1 LKLLQIAAS
10 VAAGLL
16 LSACT
21 QAQPPP
27 QPQTHI
33 LRVGIQ
39 ATPLT
44 LNALL
49 SNNTTEAMIDRLIF
63 DGLVTIDASGRKQIP
78 VLAAE
83 VPTLANGGISKDG
96 LTVTY
101 KLRHNV
107 HWHDGVLFTSRDV
120 KFTWAAVLNPNNN
133 VITHSGY
140 ELVRSVDTPDPY
152 TVVFHFKQKYAPA
165 VNTLFGESDDPYEI
179 VPAHILE
186 KYHDINQ
193 IPFNS
198 APVGTGPFTFK
209 EWLRGDHIELVANDR
224 YFLGAPKLRSIDIRI
239 VPDENTE
246 VNLLR
251 THDIDWQFEAS
262 ESEYHTLKAIPD
274 LRIVLQVR
282 NQFERI
288 EIMTKHPPLDDV
300 RVRRAIAYA
309 MDTPRLVHDLTA
321 GTAVVADQ
329 DLPPF
334 MWAHSTSVHR
344 YPHNV
349 ALARRLLAQ
358 AGWTAGPDGIMQK
371 GGQRLSLDLAYNS
384 SNATRRRGTVELQS
398 MLRAAGID
406 TQLKSYLGT
415 ILFATM
421 GQGGILQNGKF
432 DLAWTGWVSG
442 VDPDNANLFACWAQP
457 PNGQNEARFCDP
469 DVDAAETRAL
479 TNFDQT
485 TRKAAYAALEERVTD
500 QVPDI
505 FIWWQRQIQPISPA
519 FKNFTPNPVTASWNA
534 YQWDI

>member
-1 LKLLQIAAS
+1 M
-10 VAAGLL
+10 AAGLL
-16 LSACT
+16 LAACT
-21 QAQPPP
+21 QTQQPP
-27 QPQTHI
+27 QHV

-39 ATPLT
+39 AAPLT

-49 SNNTTEAMIDRLIF
+49 ANNTTESMIDRLIF
-63 DGLVTIDASGRKQIP
+63 DTLVTVDASGRKQVP

-107 HWHDGVLFTSRDV
+107 HWHDGVPFTSRDV
-120 KFTWAAVLNPNNN
+120 KFTWAAILNPNNN

-140 ELVRSVDTPDPY
+140 ELVRSVDTPNPY

-165 VNTLFGESDDPYEI
+165 VNTIFGESDDPYEI

-198 APVGTGPFTFK
+198 APVGTGPYKFK
-209 EWLRGDHIELVANDR
+209 EWLRGDHIELVANDD

-262 ESEYHTLKAIPD
+262 ESEYRTLKTIEG

-288 EIMTKHPPLDDV
+288 EMMTKHPPLDDV

-309 MDTPRLVHDLTA
+309 MDTPRLVHDLTF

-334 MWAHSTSVHR
+334 MWAHSGSVHH
-344 YPHNV
+344 YPHNL

-371 GGQRLSLDLAYNS
+371 GGQRLSLVLVYNS

-398 MLRAAGID
+398 MLREAGID

-442 VDPDNANLFACWAQP
+442 IDPDNANLFSCWAQP
-457 PNGQNEARFCDP
+457 PNGQNEARFCQA
-469 DVDAAETRAL
+469 DVDAAETSAL

-485 TRKAAYAALEERVTD
+485 TRKAAYAVLEDRLTD
-500 QVPDI
+500 QLPDV